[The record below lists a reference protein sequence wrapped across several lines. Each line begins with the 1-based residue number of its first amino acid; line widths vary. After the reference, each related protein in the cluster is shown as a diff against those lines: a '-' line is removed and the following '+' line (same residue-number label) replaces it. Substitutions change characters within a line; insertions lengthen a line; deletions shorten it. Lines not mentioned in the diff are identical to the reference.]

1 MILTVSSEHVSA
13 SVSNLNTASR
23 TWRKCLSATKH
34 FSTWTNDFLIVPS
47 LLVIPFLLVILMSGL
62 SVLIRSWYLYLLSER
77 KTEEDL
83 CWWRQE
89 IKNLS
94 LPCFRKIFHPHFD
107 LNFFLVFFFLHVEIA
122 CLFVAEFVLVNVEFG
137 CHLSWRYSHPQTW
150 TAKTLH
156 FKAQRLSEFEI
167 TGPLFRS
174 RTGGAGGCISG
185 RCVSWWGCLFALLGR
200 RL

>member
-1 MILTVSSEHVSA
+1 MILTVS

-34 FSTWTNDFLIVPS
+34 FSTWTNDFLILPS

-62 SVLIRSWYLYLLSER
+62 SALIISWYLYLLSER

-83 CWWRQE
+83 CWWREE
-89 IKNLS
+89 INNLIS
-94 LPCFRKIFHPHFD
+94 LCFRKRRLLFHPHFD
-107 LNFFLVFFFLHVEIA
+107 LNFLLVFFFFHIEIA

-137 CHLSWRYSHPQTW
+137 CYTHFLTPFSFSNMDCKNSSLQRP
-150 TAKTLH
+150 KT
-156 FKAQRLSEFEI
+156 FWI
-167 TGPLFRS
+167 WDYWNIW
-174 RTGGAGGCISG
+174 AGGCISG
-185 RCVSWWGCLFALLGR
+185 RCESWWGCLFALLGR